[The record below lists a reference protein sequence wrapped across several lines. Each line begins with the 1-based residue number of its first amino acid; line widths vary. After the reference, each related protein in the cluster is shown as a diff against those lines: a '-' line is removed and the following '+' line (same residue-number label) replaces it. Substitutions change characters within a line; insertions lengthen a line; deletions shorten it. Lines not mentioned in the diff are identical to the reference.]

1 MNSIYEKGK
10 FKGVE
15 KGLGDITRIYVTTLN
30 YYRNLAEVNGDTPL
44 LEVLDE
50 IREKLGTNFNNLK
63 AHNREQEQRYIE
75 SIKNSVTIKRAI
87 KKANQLKE
95 IENGIDE

>member
-95 IENGIDE
+95 IQNGIDE

>member
-1 MNSIYEKGK
+1 VNSIYEKGK